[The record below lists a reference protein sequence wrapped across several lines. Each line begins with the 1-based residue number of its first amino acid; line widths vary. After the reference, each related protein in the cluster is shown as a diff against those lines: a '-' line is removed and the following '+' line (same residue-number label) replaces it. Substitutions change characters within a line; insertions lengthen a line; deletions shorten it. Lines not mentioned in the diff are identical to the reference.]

1 MLLQQLQRELGSEKL
16 RPSYLLLGPPGF
28 SRDLARWL
36 LRRLL
41 SRSAELTVERYNLRE
56 QEPPKALLA
65 ARNYHL
71 FAAARLISIEG
82 VDALDG
88 SESSPAAEELAA
100 LVARPMRGAVVVLE
114 AEKLDRRGPL
124 YGSLS
129 RHCRV
134 VELGEPEDDEVIA
147 WARQELEAN
156 GIKAEP
162 QIAQLLVDLVGKDF
176 YALRNEIEK
185 LAVHAA
191 GGQVAPEVLEELV
204 APQREHVIFELSNAL
219 LARDMKRAFQV
230 LGILLRSVS
239 STSDPALRIVWL
251 LGRHFRQLLVAH
263 ELVARGSSRY
273 EIEKALAELDARAR
287 DVNGLMRQARSFP
300 RRELERGLAL
310 AAEADLAFKSRSMS
324 PADKRLYL
332 ERLISRLSMG
342 GAERWA

>member
-1 MLLQQLQRELGSEKL
+1 MLLQQLQWELGSEKL

-36 LRRLL
+36 LRWRL
-41 SRSAELTVERYNLRE
+41 SRSAELAVERYNLRE
-56 QEPPKALLA
+56 EEPLRALLA

-100 LVARPMRGAVVVLE
+100 LVARPMRGVVIALE

-134 VELGEPEDDEVIA
+134 VELGEPEDSEVIA

-156 GIKAEP
+156 GIKAGP
-162 QIAQLLVDLVGKDF
+162 PIAQLLVDLVGKDF
-176 YALRNEIEK
+176 HALRNEIEK

-191 GGQVAPEVLEELV
+191 GGQVTPELLEELV
-204 APQREHVIFELSNAL
+204 APQREHAIFELSDAL
-219 LARDMKRAFQV
+219 LARDMRRAFRV
-230 LGILLRSVS
+230 LDSLLKSAS
-239 STSDPALRIVWL
+239 SAFDPVLRVMWL

-263 ELVARGSSRY
+263 ELAARGSSRY
-273 EIEKALAELDARAR
+273 EIQKALAELDAKAK
-287 DVNGLMRQARSFP
+287 DVNSLMRQARSFP
-300 RRELERGLAL
+300 RRQLERGLAL
-310 AAEADLAFKSRSMS
+310 VAEADLALKSRSMS

-332 ERLISRLSMG
+332 ERLISRLSMS
-342 GAERWA
+342 GA